1 MCICMIYLHLE
12 NIYIYIYIYIEYD
25 CILKVFS
32 LCVNKSLVPEQ
43 HVHFLKLQQ
52 C

>member
-1 MCICMIYLHLE
+1 MCIRMIYLHLE
-12 NIYIYIYIYIEYD
+12 NIYIYIEYD
-25 CILKVFS
+25 SILKVFS